1 VGVPP
6 QVALV
11 IVTTTLASRVFP
23 VADRPSRRSAR
34 VVERNIA
41 VARQIWLIIVS
52 GFFEPVFYLFSIGI
66 GLGHL
71 VGNVPFGHAMIP
83 YRQFVA
89 PAMLA
94 SSAMNGAVLACT
106 FNIYFR
112 LKYQKTYDAIVA
124 TPVGVG
130 DIVMGEIGWAL
141 IRGFFYSFCFLGV
154 MLALGVVRSA
164 WAVLAVPTALLVG
177 FAFAGIGMAGTA
189 FMRSW
194 KDFDYVTLALM
205 PLFLFSGTFSPLS
218 AYPSGVRWVVR
229 ATPLYQGVAM
239 ERSLVLGHVGWVLV
253 AHAAYLAV
261 AGSVGVVIATRR
273 IGRLLLR

>member
-1 VGVPP
+1 M
-6 QVALV
+6 
-11 IVTTTLASRVFP
+11 
-23 VADRPSRRSAR
+23 ADRPSRRSAR

-52 GFFEPVFYLFSIGI
+52 GFFEPVFYLLSIGI

-71 VGNVPFGHAMIP
+71 VGAVPFGGALIP

-106 FNIYFR
+106 FNIFFR
-112 LKYQKTYDAIVA
+112 LKYQKTYDAIVS

-130 DIVMGEIGWAL
+130 DIVMGEIEWAL
-141 IRGFFYSFCFLGV
+141 IRGLFYSVCFLGV
-154 MLALGVVRSA
+154 MAALGVVRSW
-164 WAVLAVPTALLVG
+164 WALLAVPVALLIG

-194 KDFDYVTLALM
+194 KDFDYVDPGDHAPVPLLGDVLAPVGLPVDGAM
-205 PLFLFSGTFSPLS
+205 DGPRHAAVPGGGRRTVTGARSSGMGAARPPGL
-218 AYPSGVRWVVR
+218 PRRCRLDRGGG
-229 ATPLYQGVAM
+229 GVAPAWGD
-239 ERSLVLGHVGWVLV
+239 SC
-253 AHAAYLAV
+253 
-261 AGSVGVVIATRR
+261 
-273 IGRLLLR
+273 